1 MDIPYTI
8 VPGES
13 NFTVQ
18 KEWAPKNA
26 DGEFS
31 YESVTLFDG
40 LRNSINSISVYLMKQ
55 LGDVDPVIRL
65 ASNLGINPEYL
76 PREPSICLGVPDLS
90 LMTMTGAYSTFSNNG
105 VYVTPTYI
113 RSEEHTS
120 DLQSRDHDVFCYLL

>member
-18 KEWAPKNA
+18 KKWAPKNA

-76 PREPSICLGVPDLS
+76 PREPSICWGV
-90 LMTMTGAYSTFSNNG
+90 
-105 VYVTPTYI
+105 
-113 RSEEHTS
+113 RSEERRVGKECES
-120 DLQSRDHDVFCYLL
+120 G